1 MAFSKCSRKKP
12 ASGNL
17 FVSVLNCSHFFSYP
31 DCSSYRFEK
40 YQDLPTRGAHAVEHF
55 TINGS
60 LFLAFA
66 NFESRPAEKYN
77 TDSFIY
83 KFNDLTGKFF
93 LYQTIGTHGGH
104 DVEYFTISGE
114 HYLAVANVQNE
125 TTYRLNSVIYLWN
138 GTLFVAFQNLA
149 TKGGASFTFFTI
161 AKEAFLAVSN
171 LHDGDTQSLNSVIYK
186 WKNNLFEKF
195 QEIATEGC
203 SASAAFVINN
213 KSYIAFAN
221 EIRSASSV
229 VYKRAGMHFV
239 KLQNLQKHRT
249 MDVKSFYINCDVF
262 LAIASQPESYINKWN
277 GSQFVQFKTIL
288 TSEAWALHP
297 FVMCGQTFLGVAD
310 PYRTK
315 TVLYRFSAPGQF
327 TKYQELSTF
336 GAIDMTSFEY
346 KGHTYLA
353 IANSG
358 NINQR
363 NIKSTVFK
371 WV

>member
-12 ASGNL
+12 ASENL

-66 NFESRPAEKYN
+66 NYKSHTAEKYN

-114 HYLAVANVQNE
+114 HYLAFANVENR
-125 TTYRLNSVIYLWN
+125 TTYILNSVIYLWN

-161 AKEAFLAVSN
+161 AKEAFSCCIQL
-171 LHDGDTQSLNSVIYK
+171 I
-186 WKNNLFEKF
+186 
-195 QEIATEGC
+195 
-203 SASAAFVINN
+203 
-213 KSYIAFAN
+213 
-221 EIRSASSV
+221 
-229 VYKRAGMHFV
+229 
-239 KLQNLQKHRT
+239 
-249 MDVKSFYINCDVF
+249 
-262 LAIASQPESYINKWN
+262 
-277 GSQFVQFKTIL
+277 
-288 TSEAWALHP
+288 
-297 FVMCGQTFLGVAD
+297 
-310 PYRTK
+310 
-315 TVLYRFSAPGQF
+315 
-327 TKYQELSTF
+327 
-336 GAIDMTSFEY
+336 
-346 KGHTYLA
+346 
-353 IANSG
+353 
-358 NINQR
+358 
-363 NIKSTVFK
+363 
-371 WV
+371 

>member
-1 MAFSKCSRKKP
+1 MNFMLS
-12 ASGNL
+12 
-17 FVSVLNCSHFFSYP
+17 FSYP
-31 DCSSYRFEK
+31 DCSSYYFEK
-40 YQDLPTRGAHAVEHF
+40 YQDLPTTGAHAVEPF

-66 NFESRPAEKYN
+66 NYESDTAEKYN

-114 HYLAVANVQNE
+114 HYLAVANVRNKR
-125 TTYRLNSVIYLWN
+125 TFILNSVIYRWN
-138 GTLFVAFQNLA
+138 GKLFVAFQNLA
-149 TKGGASFTFFTI
+149 TKGGASFNFFTM
-161 AKEAFLAVSN
+161 AKEPFLTVCN
-171 LHDGDTQSLNSVIYK
+171 LYDDVTTSVNSTIYK
-186 WKNNLFEKF
+186 WKNNMFEKF

-203 SASAAFVINN
+203 RASAAFVINN
-213 KSYIAFAN
+213 ESYIAFAN
-221 EIRSASSV
+221 EVRSASSV

-239 KLQNLQKHRT
+239 KLQNLQKDRA
-249 MDVKSFYINCDVF
+249 MDIKSFYINDDVF

-277 GSQFVQFKTIL
+277 GSQFVQFQTIPY
-288 TSEAWALHP
+288 TSGARALHP

-310 PYRTK
+310 QYRTK

-353 IANSG
+353 IANYG
-358 NINQR
+358 NNER
-363 NIKSTVFK
+363 NIESTVYK
-371 WV
+371 WI

>member
-55 TINGS
+55 NINGS

-66 NFESRPAEKYN
+66 NYKSDTAENYD

-114 HYLAVANVQNE
+114 HYLAVANVRNE
-125 TTYRLNSVIYLWN
+125 TTHRLNSVIYLWN

-171 LHDGDTQSLNSVIYK
+171 LYDGDTQSL
-186 WKNNLFEKF
+186 
-195 QEIATEGC
+195 
-203 SASAAFVINN
+203 
-213 KSYIAFAN
+213 
-221 EIRSASSV
+221 
-229 VYKRAGMHFV
+229 
-239 KLQNLQKHRT
+239 
-249 MDVKSFYINCDVF
+249 
-262 LAIASQPESYINKWN
+262 
-277 GSQFVQFKTIL
+277 
-288 TSEAWALHP
+288 
-297 FVMCGQTFLGVAD
+297 
-310 PYRTK
+310 
-315 TVLYRFSAPGQF
+315 
-327 TKYQELSTF
+327 
-336 GAIDMTSFEY
+336 
-346 KGHTYLA
+346 KGLVHDNA
-353 IANSG
+353 H
-358 NINQR
+358 
-363 NIKSTVFK
+363 V
-371 WV
+371 

>member
-1 MAFSKCSRKKP
+1 M
-12 ASGNL
+12 
-17 FVSVLNCSHFFSYP
+17 
-31 DCSSYRFEK
+31 
-40 YQDLPTRGAHAVEHF
+40 EHF

-66 NFESRPAEKYN
+66 NYQSDTAERYN

-93 LYQTIGTHGGH
+93 LYQNIATNAAT

-114 HYLAVANVQNE
+114 YYLAVANAHNG
-125 TTYRLNSVIYLWN
+125 TTWRINSVIYLWN
-138 GTLFVAFQNLA
+138 GTLFVAFQNFA
-149 TKGGASFTFFTI
+149 TKGAISFHFFKI
-161 AKEAFLAVSN
+161 ANEPFLTVSN
-171 LHDGDTQSLNSVIYK
+171 SKDDVTHSINSTIYK
-186 WKNNLFEKF
+186 WKNNMFEKF

-203 SASAAFVINN
+203 RASAAFVINN
-213 KSYIAFAN
+213 ESYIAFAN
-221 EIRSASSV
+221 EIGSASSV

-239 KLQNLQKHRT
+239 KLQNLQKHRA
-249 MDVKSFYINCDVF
+249 MDIKSFYINDDVF
-262 LAIASQPESYINKWN
+262 LAIASQPASYINKWSE
-277 GSQFVQFKTIL
+277 SQFVQFKTIL
-288 TSEAWALHP
+288 TSGARALHP

-310 PYRTK
+310 QYRTK
-315 TVLYRFSAPGQF
+315 TVLYRFSALGQF